1 MAATPINPIPPA
13 NYSGLADDTS
23 ALAGIS
29 SAYNQTQQDIK
40 DLDAPDTSG
49 TYTTPT
55 QAEYDTAG
63 GTISDASKYQSDKT
77 TVAGQLSSLLGSDS
91 QYMKQVDA
99 KSKLLGSELGMLS
112 SDRYIGAATGAA
124 IREGLPIAQQ
134 DAETARSFGLGQQQ
148 GETQLAGIKTEGVV
162 SGALKSQAGTIEN
175 QSNQFKSQLDAAAEE
190 GKYKAETELYGYKAT
205 VDAASKDALARLDN
219 ALQSNL
225 ITNEYNLK
233 EKLAG
238 FQATLDKDIMKY
250 QFDRQTE
257 EVVRTQAS
265 DMFKTATI
273 NIAEML
279 QDPEILSLG
288 PDAVGS
294 LVNNQIELTTA
305 GMNLLYDTAN
315 LNPNNYITGLLNSFV
330 TANKFDTTKL
340 PKEKETIGT
349 ETKVVTTGS
358 GSNTTTTTTSK
369 PIYAR

>member
-1 MAATPINPIPPA
+1 MAATPINPVPPA
-13 NYSGLADDTS
+13 NYSGLANDTS

-40 DLDAPDTSG
+40 DLETPDTSG

-55 QAEYDTAG
+55 QEEYNTAG
-63 GTISDASKYQSDKT
+63 GTISDASKYQNEKT

-175 QSNQFKSQLDAAAEE
+175 QSNQFKSQLDATAEE

-250 QFDRQTE
+250 QFDRETE
-257 EVVRTQAS
+257 NLVRTQAA
-265 DMFKTATI
+265 DMFKTSTI

-279 QDPEILSLG
+279 QDPEILALG
-288 PDAVGS
+288 GKAVANM
-294 LVNNQIELTTA
+294 VNNQIELTA
-305 GMNLLYDTAN
+305 NGMNLLYDTAK
-315 LNPNNYITGLLNSFV
+315 LNPGDWIGKLLDDFITDNEM
-330 TANKFDTTKL
+330 DTTIVDE
-340 PKEKETIGT
+340 PKETIGT
-349 ETKVVTTGS
+349 KTTVKTTGS

-369 PIYAR
+369 PIYA

>member
-1 MAATPINPIPPA
+1 MAATALNPVPPN
-13 NYSGLADDTS
+13 NYSGLANDAS

-29 SAYNQTQQDIK
+29 SAYDETQQNIK
-40 DLDAPDTSG
+40 NLDAPDTSG

-63 GTISDASKYQSDKT
+63 GTISDASKYQNDNT
-77 TVAGQLSSLLGSDS
+77 TVRGQLSSLLSSDS

-99 KSKLLGSELGMLS
+99 KSKMLGSELGMLS

-148 GETQLAGIKTEGVV
+148 GENQLAGIKTEGVV

-175 QSNQFKSQLDAAAEE
+175 QSNQYKSQLDATAEE

-238 FQATLDKDIMKY
+238 FQANLDKDIMEY
-250 QFDRQTE
+250 QFDRETE
-257 EVVRTQAS
+257 NLVRTQAA
-265 DMFKTATI
+265 DMFKTSTI

-279 QDPEILSLG
+279 QDPEILALG
-288 PDAVGS
+288 GTAVANM
-294 LVNNQIELTTA
+294 VNNQIELTA
-305 GMNLLYDTAN
+305 SGMNLLYDTAK
-315 LNPNNYITGLLNSFV
+315 LNPGDWIGTLLDDFV
-330 TANKFDTTKL
+330 TENRMDTTIVDE
-340 PKEKETIGT
+340 PKETIGT
-349 ETKVVTTGS
+349 ETKVTTTGS

-369 PIYAR
+369 PIYAT